1 LDQLGP
7 INPEP
12 MNITRAADYAVRV
25 MVHLAGLPTGSCVAR
40 PDLTRATATP
50 DSFLAKVLQQLV
62 QVGMITSRRGSG
74 GGFRLAVSPESVS
87 LLDVIE
93 AIEGPTQLNTCLE
106 PGPSCERKSWCAAH
120 AVWVEAQS
128 ALQSVLRSASI
139 AELAARSCKTLNS
152 EQEMSP
158 MCGVAVTAL
167 EPANATEHK

>member
-1 LDQLGP
+1 
-7 INPEP
+7 

-40 PDLTRATATP
+40 PELTRATATP

-62 QVGMITSRRGSG
+62 QAGMITSRRGSG

-128 ALQSVLRSASI
+128 ALQGVLRSASI
-139 AELAARSCKTLNS
+139 AELAARSCKPINSQPQTLA
-152 EQEMSP
+152 
-158 MCGVAVTAL
+158 MCGVGVTAL
-167 EPANATEHK
+167 EPAHGAKIK

>member
-1 LDQLGP
+1 
-7 INPEP
+7 

-25 MVHLAGLPTGSCVAR
+25 MVHLAGLPAGSCVAR

-62 QVGMITSRRGSG
+62 QAGMITSRRGSG
-74 GGFRLAVSPESVS
+74 GGFRLGVSPESIS

-128 ALQSVLRSASI
+128 ALQGVLRSASL
-139 AELAARSCKTLNS
+139 AELAARSCQAFADQQIT
-152 EQEMSP
+152 
-158 MCGVAVTAL
+158 AVCSVGATAL
-167 EPANATEHK
+167 EPGHGAQDK